1 MNEDILGLIMSSPVV
16 TVTIKD
22 TIGSAADIMV
32 KHEIGSIVVLD
43 DDIPIGIVTERDIV
57 KLLVKKK
64 DALQKPLKTLLS
76 KPLIT
81 ATSRTSV
88 QKALETMLRHK
99 IRRLPIIDRKR
110 LLGIV
115 TEKDL
120 MRWVVRVSYEPEIPQ
135 HIRLHLVK
143 SVRPNIVSSPEISR

>member
-1 MNEDILGLIMSSPVV
+1 MNEDILGLIMTSPVV
-16 TVTIKD
+16 TVTIND
-22 TIGSAADIMV
+22 TIGSAAAVMV
-32 KHEIGSIVVLD
+32 RHEIGAVVVLD
-43 DDIPIGIVTERDIV
+43 RDIPIGIITERDIV

-64 DALQKPLKTLLS
+64 VALQKPLKSLLA

-120 MRWVVRVSYEPEIPQ
+120 MRWVVRVSYEPEIPPR
-135 HIRLHLVK
+135 IRLILAK
-143 SVRPNIVSSPEISR
+143 PNIVSSRAISR